1 VTVAELQTYLHD
13 SSTDPDLLDFYQAL
27 LDTATENVYDW
38 LDRDYT
44 ASATKSETFIGGGT
58 LWHFTKYP
66 VATLLSWTTSDIDGV
81 LETRDVADLIIRLG
95 GRALQCV
102 NDVFS
107 SDLEHTI
114 TYKQPASITCPETV
128 RQAILEIAAIM
139 FDESRQGSGALGLE
153 TLSTYEDLN
162 HERARFLSLV
172 DRHAAMLSPYRRAA
186 L

>member
-1 VTVAELQTYLHD
+1 MYLHD
-13 SSTDPDLLDFYQAL
+13 SSTDTDLLDFYQTL
-27 LDTATENVYDW
+27 LDTATERVYDW

-66 VATLLSWTTSDIDGV
+66 VATLVSWTTSDIDGV
-81 LETRDVADLIIRLG
+81 TDTRDVTDLIIRLG
-95 GRALQCV
+95 GRALQCT

-114 TYKQPASITCPETV
+114 GYAQPASITCPETV
-128 RQAILEIAAIM
+128 RQAILEIASIM
-139 FDESRQGSGALGLE
+139 FDESRQGSGALGLD

-162 HERARFLSLV
+162 HERAVFRTLT
-172 DRHAAMLSPYRRAA
+172 DRHAQMLTPYRRAA